1 MNPFW
6 TTRRTGLFLVVVNL
20 PIAVAPPVFTIVG
33 TPTTP
38 PSEYPAVL
46 PIVLGVLLAALQLRH
61 SMASARGERPEGW
74 PWTLGAMTLLVYLP
88 LFWFGSPW
96 LDAQVLLAA
105 SALMVVP
112 RRCAVPVAA
121 VPLVVTAVS
130 SALQAGPESDGFQ
143 FVYVVL
149 SGVLL
154 SIIAV
159 ALYGAARLV
168 RLVDELQAARTELG
182 ELAAERERL
191 RLSRDLHD
199 LLGQSLFA
207 VSLKGDLAIRL
218 LRQEPGKAK
227 AEIESLVGVAQEA
240 LRGVRAVTRDEHVA
254 SLPKETDGAAAL
266 LAAAGIEVKLGLDLP
281 PPHELPDRVHATLAW
296 ALREGVTNILRHS
309 HARTCAISGGT
320 RDGKYMLEIV
330 NDGAGDEFG
339 EGSGLAGLSDRVA
352 ALSGS
357 AVAGPTGDG
366 RFRLSVEIPREAT

>member
-6 TTRRTGLFLVVVNL
+6 TTRRTRLFLVVVNL
-20 PIAVAPPVFTIVG
+20 PIAVAPPVFTLVG
-33 TPTTP
+33 TPQTP
-38 PSEYPAVL
+38 PTPYPALIPVA
-46 PIVLGVLLAALQLRH
+46 LGLLLAGLQLRH
-61 SMASARGERPEGW
+61 SMAAARGERPEGW
-74 PWTLGAMTLLVYLP
+74 QWTLGAMAVLAYLP
-88 LFWFGSPW
+88 LVWFGRPW

-121 VPLVVTAVS
+121 VPLVVTAIS
-130 SALQAGPESDGFQ
+130 SAWQSEPLDDVVQ
-143 FVYVVL
+143 FVFVVL

-168 RLVDELQAARTELG
+168 RLVEELQVARMELG

-218 LRQEPGKAK
+218 LRHEPGKAK
-227 AEIESLVGVAQEA
+227 AEIESLVVVAQEA
-240 LRGVRAVTRDEHVA
+240 LRGVREVTRDEHVA
-254 SLPKETDGAAAL
+254 SLPKETEGAVAL
-266 LAAAGIEVKLGLDLP
+266 LEAAGIGVRLDLDLP
-281 PPHELPDRVHATLAW
+281 APHELPDRVHATLAW

-309 HARTCAISGGT
+309 QATGCEITGGT
-320 RDGKYMLEIV
+320 RDGKYALEIV
-330 NDGAGDEFG
+330 NDGADGEIG
-339 EGSGLAGLSDRVA
+339 EGSGLAGLSDRVV

-357 AVAGPTGDG
+357 AVVEHTGDG
-366 RFRLSVEIPREAT
+366 RFRLSVEIPQEAT